1 MRIWENG
8 IWNIK
13 KKLWSERQNTSRA
26 LVESMQVIEGPGPEQ
41 LVYRFIR
48 NYTKGVEDSWTI
60 NGINHIS
67 GKDIH
72 NEIKEQQREK
82 EKVAKATKRPP
93 PQPKNKVPTHYSKL
107 DPESMTVG
115 ELQHELGLRGLSTKG
130 QKKVLKIRLQ
140 LVVDHDKKIAEKKS
154 NQTSIRK
161 STRNK

>member
-1 MRIWENG
+1 MEY
-8 IWNIK
+8 K
-13 KKLWSERQNTSRA
+13 KKIRSEKQNTSRA
-26 LVESMQVIEGPGPEQ
+26 LVETMEEIEGPGPEL

-60 NGINHIS
+60 NGINHKS
-67 GKDIH
+67 AKDIH
-72 NEIKEQQREK
+72 NELVQRGLV
-82 EKVAKATKRPP
+82 KVAKATKRPP
-93 PQPKNKVPTHYSKL
+93 PQPKSKVPTHYSKL
-107 DPESMTVG
+107 DPESMNVG